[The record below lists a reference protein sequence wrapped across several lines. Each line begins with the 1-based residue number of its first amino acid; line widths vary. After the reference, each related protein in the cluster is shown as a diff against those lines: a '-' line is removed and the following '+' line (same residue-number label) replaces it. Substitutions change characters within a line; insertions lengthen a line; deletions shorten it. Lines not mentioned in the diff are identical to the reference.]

1 MEITC
6 SQMDVLISFYI
17 EGGLSKS
24 LKSKVEE
31 HLKKCACC
39 RAKYDI
45 IKTMI
50 TDLQNTFTQEECNDD
65 NLYVKNGC
73 SQYRLFKE
81 NLSAYIDNELPNDEN
96 IKIRKFAIN
105 NKQAR
110 KDLED
115 SYNIRKLMNNS
126 FSKTN
131 GNIKQDFSKKIIK
144 QLDLEDE
151 ENLRFHPVLKVAIA
165 FLLTVLSLTAIIVF
179 SFTL

>member
-24 LKSKVEE
+24 LKAKVEE

-45 IKTMI
+45 IKTMVV
-50 TDLQNTFTQEECNDD
+50 DMQNTFSKKASEDMC
-65 NLYVKNGC
+65 VKNSC

-81 NLSAYIDNELPNDEN
+81 NLSAYVDNELPSDEN

-110 KDLED
+110 KELED
-115 SYNIRKLMNNS
+115 TYNIRKLMSDS
-126 FSKTN
+126 FSKTS

-151 ENLRFHPVLKVAIA
+151 ENLKFHPLLKVSIA
-165 FLLTVLSLTAIIVF
+165 FVLTVLSLTAIIIF